1 MSAMLRPAP
10 ADDRAPEIL
19 QRVVGAVESV
29 ILGKSQVVRLA
40 IACLLGRGHLLLED
54 IPGIGKTTLALV
66 LSRVLGLEFGRV
78 QFTSDLLPAD
88 ITGISVFNA
97 NTHQFIFRPGP
108 IFRQVILADEINRAT
123 PRTQSALLEAM
134 AEGQVSI
141 EGVTHS
147 LPAPFFVI
155 ATQNPVEQYG
165 TFPLPESQLDR
176 FFMSLR
182 MDYPARETERRLLA
196 RLDSRERVAALQPVL
211 SVDEL
216 LRLQRA
222 AQTVTTSEPLLEYVL
237 DLVWATR
244 RSEQLLVGLSPRG
257 AETLVQAAKAWA
269 FLDGRAYCLPEDVQA
284 VAPAVMRHRLMPRGE
299 FAALRREQVVEG
311 FLRSVPVR

>member
-1 MSAMLRPAP
+1 MSVRLRTALE
-10 ADDRAPEIL
+10 AESTVEAL
-19 QRVVGAVESV
+19 QRVVAAVESV
-29 ILGKSQVVRLA
+29 ILGKGQVVRLSV
-40 IACLLGRGHLLLED
+40 ACLLGRGHLLLED
-54 IPGIGKTTLALV
+54 IPGIGKTTLALA
-66 LSRVLGLEFGRV
+66 LARALGLDFGRV

-97 NTHQFIFRPGP
+97 NKHEFNFRPGP

-134 AEGQVSI
+134 AEGQVSV
-141 EGVTHS
+141 EGVTHALPS
-147 LPAPFFVI
+147 LFFVI

-196 RLDSRERVAALQPVL
+196 RLDSKDRVAALEPVV
-211 SVDEL
+211 SIEEIHA
-216 LRLQRA
+216 LQQA
-222 AQTVTTSEPLLEYVL
+222 ARNVTTSEPLLEYVL

-257 AETLVQAAKAWA
+257 AEALVQAAKAWA
-269 FLDGRAYCLPEDVQA
+269 FLEGRAYCLPEDVQA